1 MKGGIVLNEKL
12 VERTVYIIANAGD
25 SRSCSMAAMEC
36 AKNNEFEEAHKLVL
50 EASESLHRAHVEHTN
65 LLQEDAKGENI
76 EVSLL
81 LVHASNHL
89 SVAEVSLDF
98 VKEIITLYERR

>member
-36 AKNNEFEEAHKLVL
+36 AKSGDFEEAHNLL
-50 EASESLHRAHVEHTN
+50 TESSEALHRAHVEHTQ
-65 LLQEDAKGENI
+65 LLTEDAKGENI
-76 EVSLL
+76 QVSLL

-89 SVAEVSLDF
+89 SVAEVTLDF
-98 VKEIITLYERR
+98 VREIIELYERR

>member
-36 AKNNEFEEAHKLVL
+36 AKSGDFEEANNLLK
-50 EASESLHRAHVEHTN
+50 EATEALHRAHVEHTQ
-65 LLQEDAKGENI
+65 LLAEDAKGENI
-76 EVSLL
+76 EVTLL

-98 VKEIITLYERR
+98 VREIIALYERR

>member
-1 MKGGIVLNEKL
+1 MIILDEKL
-12 VERTVYIIANAGD
+12 VERIVSIIANAGD

-36 AKNNEFEEAHKLVL
+36 AKNGDFL
-50 EASESLHRAHVEHTN
+50 EAQNLLKESNEVLQRAHNEHTQ
-65 LLQEDAKGENI
+65 LLVEDAKEGNI
-76 EVSLL
+76 KVTLL

-98 VKEIITLYERR
+98 VREIIALYERR

>member
-1 MKGGIVLNEKL
+1 MNEKL

-25 SRSCSMAAMEC
+25 SRSCSIAAMEC
-36 AKNNEFEEAHKLVL
+36 AKNGDFEEAHNLLKESE
-50 EASESLHRAHVEHTN
+50 EALHRAHVEHTQ
-65 LLQEDAKGENI
+65 LLTDDAKGEKI

-89 SVAEVSLDF
+89 SVAEVSFDF
-98 VKEIITLYERR
+98 VKEIIALYERR